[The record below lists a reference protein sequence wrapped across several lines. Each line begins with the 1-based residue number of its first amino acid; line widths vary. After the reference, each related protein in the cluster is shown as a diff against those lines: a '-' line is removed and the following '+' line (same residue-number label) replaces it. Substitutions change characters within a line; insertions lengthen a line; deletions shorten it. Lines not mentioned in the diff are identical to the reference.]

1 MANSPHY
8 MMVLCGI
15 DPSKTAEFTHYV
27 THARPIFGANGGR
40 PVGQYATEATIVG
53 DGVGDG
59 ETTHVIVMEF
69 PSEEA
74 IRAVF
79 ADPAYQALIPARA
92 AAFPRLQILI
102 SKDFDPRS
110 MLAVSP

>member
-8 MMVLCGI
+8 MIVICGI
-15 DPSKTAEFTHYV
+15 DPSKTADFTHYV

-40 PVGQYATEATIVG
+40 PVGQYATEATV
-53 DGVGDG
+53 VGDG

-79 ADPAYQALIPARA
+79 ADPAYQALIPART

-110 MLAVSP
+110 MLVASP